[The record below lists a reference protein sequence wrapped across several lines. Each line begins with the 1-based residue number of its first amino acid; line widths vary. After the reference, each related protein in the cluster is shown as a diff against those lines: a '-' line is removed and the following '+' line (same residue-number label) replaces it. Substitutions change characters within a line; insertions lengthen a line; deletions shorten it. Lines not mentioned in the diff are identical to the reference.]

1 MRGFSPAV
9 RSTMHIDSLYTI
21 KGLAVV
27 GASPGDYFSDRLFEN
42 LAPLGR
48 RLAVFPVSSKRKAA
62 YKIKCCRSVALLK
75 GKCDAAFLLVSGER
89 AVDALEACGENNI
102 GAAVMLAPALDN
114 KEVFER
120 VRKTALKHDIALLG
134 PASLGYVDTH
144 SGLNIFTGRIPVMPL
159 PKGRVSVISESGG
172 LLNEFF
178 RMTHGELRWGIR
190 RALSVGEQAVLTTA
204 GALEQLASDPMT
216 GCIVLL
222 LTGMGSRVQFLSAIE
237 QAALTGKPVVMFP
250 SFLPGTKT
258 IRRPVTARVSVDA
271 DVYNDL
277 FVLSAARRGGVFVA
291 GSVAAAAEAAGCMAP
306 GGIERAGEAAA
317 PRWSRIRGRKAALV
331 SVSSGVGGWMK
342 AAALDAGMQVPPFG
356 KGLRGELSKIAPGP
370 DFSNPVDLSG
380 KILSRPDD
388 LRKIV
393 KLLVLRGD
401 CHAVLV
407 SSHAPSGKTPS
418 DMRNEQWLEDM
429 AKVELETKGDAKAAA
444 LVPVQVTPGGPPPRR
459 GGWTAACPVMGL
471 DVALALASW
480 ARDLEKIDFPEE
492 TGRRPD
498 GMDFEAAR
506 ALLRG
511 PARKLSEPS
520 SRKVLACYGLSG
532 GEWDLADSQ
541 SKAAVRARRADGPLR
556 LTLATPDISFEERQA
571 LSRAGVKGEA
581 AARKAYVDL
590 MVEAKR
596 RGGGMRVLGVIV
608 EPCVDD
614 LRPVLVTSV
623 SPCDG
628 SSPVFTAGAGDGEPV
643 AAAVCPAG
651 PREAAQAAGLAA
663 SASGSKINP
672 AAMAGALRRLSF
684 LASDFRDEISI
695 IRCHVAADG
704 ADRAIC
710 VNVQVVINK
719 TVS

>member
-1 MRGFSPAV
+1 
-9 RSTMHIDSLYTI
+9 MHIDSLFSI

-27 GASPGDYFSDRLFEN
+27 GACPGNYFSDRLFEN

-48 RLAVFPVSSKRKAA
+48 RLAVFPVNPKKKAA
-62 YKIKCCRSVALLK
+62 YKKKCYRSAALLK
-75 GKCDAAFLLVSGER
+75 GRCDAAFLLVSGER
-89 AVDALEACGENNI
+89 AVDALEACGRSNI
-102 GAAVMLAPALDN
+102 GAAVMLASATDN
-114 KEVFER
+114 KKIHER
-120 VRKTALKHDIALLG
+120 VKKIALKHDIALLG
-134 PASLGYVDTH
+134 PASLGYVDAH
-144 SGLNIFTGRIPVMPL
+144 SGLNIFTGRIPVLPL

-216 GCIVLL
+216 GCIVML
-222 LTGMGSRVQFLSAIE
+222 LTGMGSRVRFLSAIE

-250 SFLPGTKT
+250 SFLSGREA
-258 IRRPVTARVSVDA
+258 IRRPLTARGSVDA
-271 DVYNDL
+271 AIYNNL
-277 FVLSAARRGGVFVA
+277 FVLSAARRGGVYVA
-291 GSVAAAAEAAGCMAP
+291 ASVAEAAEAAGCMAP
-306 GGIERAGEAAA
+306 GGVERAGEAAA
-317 PRWSRIRGRKAALV
+317 PRWNKIRGRRAVLV

-342 AAALDAGMQVPPFG
+342 ARALDAGMQVPLLG
-356 KGLRGELSKIAPGP
+356 KRPRGELSKIAPGP
-370 DFSNPVDLSG
+370 DFTNPVDLSG
-380 KILSRPDD
+380 EILSRPDD
-388 LRKIV
+388 FRKIV

-407 SSHAPSGKTPS
+407 SIHAPSGKTPS

-429 AKVELETKGDAKAAA
+429 AKVELETKSDEKAAA
-444 LVPVQVTPGGPPPRR
+444 LVPVQVSPAGPPPRKGR
-459 GGWTAACPVMGL
+459 WTAACPVMGIDRAL
-471 DVALALASW
+471 DLLSW
-480 ARDLEKIDFPEE
+480 AWGREKIDFTDEIR
-492 TGRRPD
+492 RRPD
-498 GMDFEAAR
+498 EMDFEAAR

-511 PARKLSEPS
+511 PARPLSEPS
-520 SRKVLACYGLSG
+520 SRKVLACYGLSAG
-532 GEWDLADSQ
+532 DWFLADSQ
-541 SKAAVRARRADGPLR
+541 SKVSVRARQADGPLR

-571 LSRAGVKGEA
+571 LSMTGVKGEA
-581 AARKAYVDL
+581 AARRAYVDL

-596 RGGGMRVLGVIV
+596 RGGDMRILGVIV
-608 EPCVDD
+608 EPSPEDV
-614 LRPVLVTSV
+614 LPVMVTQV

-628 SSPVFTAGAGDGEPV
+628 SSPVIAAGAEDREP
-643 AAAVCPAG
+643 AAAGICPAG
-651 PREAAQAAGLAA
+651 PREAAQIAGLAA
-663 SASGSKINP
+663 AAAGSNINP
-672 AAMAGALRRLSF
+672 AAMAQALRRLSF